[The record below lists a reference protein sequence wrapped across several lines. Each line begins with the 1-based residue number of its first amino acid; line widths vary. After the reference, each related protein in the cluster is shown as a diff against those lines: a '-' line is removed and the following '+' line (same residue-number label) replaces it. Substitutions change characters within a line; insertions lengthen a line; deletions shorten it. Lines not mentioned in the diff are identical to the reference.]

1 MSKFDGPLHLTIFNV
16 ADRFSDDNLHH
27 DLVHKSKWK

>member
-16 ADRFSDDNLHH
+16 TDGFSNDNL
-27 DLVHKSKWK
+27 HKSKWK